1 MGQPSPFPPVLK
13 LCVITNSF
21 ALEPMCSSNF
31 MLTSKG
37 SWKELMDNPT
47 VQSFYFKSIK
57 KYEKNIALRSFYNKK
72 NLSLKRLCGTLKM
85 LSISRAEH

>member
-1 MGQPSPFPPVLK
+1 
-13 LCVITNSF
+13 
-21 ALEPMCSSNF
+21 

-57 KYEKNIALRSFYNKK
+57 KYEKNIALRSIYNRTKS
-72 NLSLKRLCGTLKM
+72 LSKEAQWNFKDAFC
-85 LSISRAEH
+85 